1 MESNYRHSQLREI
14 KTEQVIEMDKITP
27 SESEYRTYLRKSIK
41 LNFQNSLSED
51 MARML
56 QHAY

>member
-1 MESNYRHSQLREI
+1 MELNYRRGQLREI
-14 KTEQVIEMDKITP
+14 KTEQ
-27 SESEYRTYLRKSIK
+27 LIK
-41 LNFQNSLSED
+41 LDNTVSSKSEQGNQAKDNKGFNFQNSLSED